1 MGKVAERILE
11 IYGMIAA
18 SEKVT
23 SKDRRDVYILG
34 EAIHEI
40 MQHTFMAFSTT
51 IKTISLTIQ
60 YYREEIMELE
70 KIV

>member
-34 EAIHEI
+34 EAIH
-40 MQHTFMAFSTT
+40 
-51 IKTISLTIQ
+51 
-60 YYREEIMELE
+60 
-70 KIV
+70 